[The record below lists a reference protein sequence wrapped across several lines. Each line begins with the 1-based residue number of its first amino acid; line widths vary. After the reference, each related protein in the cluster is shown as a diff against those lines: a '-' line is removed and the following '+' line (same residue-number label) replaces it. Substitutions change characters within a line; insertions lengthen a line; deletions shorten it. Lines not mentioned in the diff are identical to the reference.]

1 MVFSSVHFVFYF
13 LPIFLLVYSL
23 TPNPLKKYLLIL
35 GSLYFYAWGAP
46 VFILTV
52 LLSCVVDFYLIRLLR
67 DNPRNKKILL
77 LSLFFNITILLYF
90 KYANF
95 FVENINFFL
104 HTTLPWK
111 EVLLPIGIS
120 FFTFQKISYLVDV
133 YYEKEKPLQH
143 FSDYLLYILLFP
155 QLIAGPIVRFNDI
168 HSQLI
173 SFSGRLEIREKLEG
187 VIRFS
192 LGLGKKVLIAN
203 AMGAI
208 VVGCKVGD
216 FGEMNTSI
224 AWLMAFA
231 YSFQLYFDFSG
242 YSDMAIGLGKI
253 VGFRFPENFN
263 FPYLSGSITEFW
275 QRWHITLGNWMRDY
289 LYIPLGG
296 NRVSSGRVYL
306 NLLIV
311 FFLSGFWHGAAWG
324 FVIWGLYHG
333 LFLVIERLYFHR
345 ILSRLPRFITIG
357 YTFMVVT
364 LGWLFFDNGFT
375 EALKLLKLLF
385 TELPSFEIIS
395 KIDYKSWLFLL
406 AAVLITF
413 GAYPKII
420 QEKLSNL
427 SASIVRLR
435 PSRMLVPY
443 LLVLS
448 VLFWS
453 LLTVVAEGFNPF
465 IYYRF

>member
-1 MVFSSVHFVFYF
+1 V
-13 LPIFLLVYSL
+13 
-23 TPNPLKKYLLIL
+23 

-46 VFILTV
+46 VFIFTV
-52 LLSCVVDFYLIRLLR
+52 LLSCTFDFYLIRQL
-67 DNPRNKKILL
+67 DKYPKNKKILL
-77 LSLFFNITILLYF
+77 VSLLLNIIILLYF

-95 FVENINFFL
+95 FVDNINFFL
-104 HTTLPWK
+104 NSALPWK

-120 FFTFQKISYLVDV
+120 FFTFQKISYLLDV
-133 YYEKEKPLQH
+133 YYDKEKPLKN

-168 HSQLI
+168 HEQLI

-203 AMGAI
+203 TMGAI
-208 VVGCKVGD
+208 VVGCKGGS
-216 FGEMNTSI
+216 FGEMNADI
-224 AWLMAFA
+224 AWLMTFA

-242 YSDMAIGLGKI
+242 YSDMAIGLGKM

-263 FPYLSGSITEFW
+263 FPYLSHSITEFW
-275 QRWHITLGNWMRDY
+275 QRWHITLGSWMRDY

-296 NRVSSGRVYL
+296 NRVSPGRVYL
-306 NLLIV
+306 NLMIV
-311 FFLSGFWHGAAWG
+311 FFVSGLWHGAAWG

-333 LFLVIERLYFHR
+333 LFLVLERLYLHR
-345 ILSRLPRFITIG
+345 ILQRIPRILTVG
-357 YTFMVVT
+357 YTFLLVS
-364 LGWLFFDNGFT
+364 LGWLFFDHGFS
-375 EALKLLKLLF
+375 EALEIIKILF
-385 TELPSFEIIS
+385 SELPSLDVVAQLE
-395 KIDYKSWLFLL
+395 YKSWFFLI
-406 AAVLITF
+406 AAVVITF
-413 GAYPKII
+413 GAYPKAI
-420 QEKLSNL
+420 QEKLFDI
-427 SASIVRLR
+427 SAT
-435 PSRMLVPY
+435 LVKWHPAKMIAPY

-448 VLFWS
+448 ILFWS

>member
-1 MVFSSVHFVFYF
+1 MVFSSVHFIFYF
-13 LPIFLLVYSL
+13 LPIFLFFYSL
-23 TPNPLKKYLLIL
+23 TPAHLKKYVLII

-46 VFILTV
+46 VFIFTV
-52 LLSCVVDFYLIRLLR
+52 ILSCFIDFYLIRLLIKR
-67 DNPRNKKILL
+67 PKNKHILFF
-77 LSLFFNITILLYF
+77 SLFFNIIILLYF

-95 FVENINFFL
+95 FVDNLSFIIDVN
-104 HTTLPWK
+104 LPWK

-120 FFTFQKISYLVDV
+120 FFTFQKISYLLDI
-133 YYEKEKPLQH
+133 YQEKEKPLEH

-155 QLIAGPIVRFNDI
+155 QLIAGPIVRFRDI

-173 SFSGRLEIREKLEG
+173 TFSGRLEMQEKLEG

-208 VVGCKVGD
+208 VVSCKTGG
-216 FGEMNTSI
+216 FGEMNASI

-253 VGFRFPENFN
+253 IGFRFPENFN

-275 QRWHITLGNWMRDY
+275 QRWHITLGSWMRDY

-296 NRVSSGRVYL
+296 NRVSTGRIYL

-311 FFLSGFWHGAAWG
+311 FFVSGFWHGAAWG
-324 FVIWGLYHG
+324 FVIWGLFHG
-333 LFLVIERLYFHR
+333 MFLVLERLFLTK
-345 ILSRLPRFITIG
+345 ILSRLPRVISVF
-357 YTFMVVT
+357 YTFMIVT
-364 LGWLFFDNGFT
+364 LGWLFFDNGFLSAI
-375 EALKLLKLLF
+375 ELLKIMFSDMPHMVILSSLEIKSLVLL
-385 TELPSFEIIS
+385 IAAI
-395 KIDYKSWLFLL
+395 FL
-406 AAVLITF
+406 TF
-413 GAYPKII
+413 GAFPQLI
-420 QEKLSNL
+420 QEKLTNV
-427 SASIVRLR
+427 SASIVQLS
-435 PSRMLVPY
+435 PLSMFSSYSIV
-443 LLVLS
+443 LLI
-448 VLFWS
+448 LFWS
-453 LLTVVAEGFNPF
+453 LITLVAEGFNPF